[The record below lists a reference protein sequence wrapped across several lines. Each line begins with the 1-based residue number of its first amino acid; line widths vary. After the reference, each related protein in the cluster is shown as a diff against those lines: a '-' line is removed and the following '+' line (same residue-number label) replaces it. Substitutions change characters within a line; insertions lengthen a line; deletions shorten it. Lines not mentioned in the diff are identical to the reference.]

1 MIKIAKKEVCVM
13 AFIEIY
19 PYVFVGIVISFI
31 LPILR
36 QKIPP
41 PAAQIAR
48 RLDRVHDFLIRSW
61 PTVKPYAVILAFS
74 LVSSILIVAY
84 VGDTLA
90 DWRAALLAGFSW
102 DSIMQKIGHS

>member
-1 MIKIAKKEVCVM
+1 MSLIEV
-13 AFIEIY
+13 Y
-19 PYVFVGIVISFI
+19 PYVFVGIVVSFI

-36 QKIPP
+36 KKIPP
-41 PAAQIAR
+41 PADPTRDNKGLAR
-48 RLDRVHDFLIRSW
+48 GRAFLIRAW
-61 PTVKPYAVILAFS
+61 PTVKPYAIILAFS

-84 VGDTLA
+84 VGDTLT